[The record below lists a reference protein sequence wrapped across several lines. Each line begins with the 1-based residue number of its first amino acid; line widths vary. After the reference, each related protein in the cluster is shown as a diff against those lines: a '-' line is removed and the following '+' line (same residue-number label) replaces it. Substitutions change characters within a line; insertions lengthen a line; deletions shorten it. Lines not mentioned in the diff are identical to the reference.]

1 MEQKKI
7 KKDELI
13 NFSVLPYQGDEND
26 APAHPD
32 IISFVNLALSKGYS
46 KEDLLVA
53 WGECQGIKKELQ
65 EEGKEDNFE
74 GERFQEKFDGEMTL
88 LRAICYL
95 FRHLNTAG
103 MDLYYISWLKILRNS

>member
-1 MEQKKI
+1 MKAII
-7 KKDELI
+7 KKEEIESL
-13 NFSVLPYQGDEND
+13 NVLPYEGEDNN
-26 APAHPD
+26 APIHQD
-32 IISFVNLALSKGYS
+32 IVSFVNLALRKGFS

-65 EEGKEDNFE
+65 EEGKEEKFE
-74 GERFQEKFDGEMTL
+74 GERFQEKFEGDMTL

-103 MDLYYISWLKILRNS
+103 MDLYYISWLKVLRNS